1 MGSDEYFAPD
11 LVLPSQWLRPGR
23 LCPCGCQRLMLE
35 VLADAF
41 LTLVR
46 PPPGHHKGHGRALG
60 DVAAWFQQ
68 PFRSAP
74 VNLSDCCDAL
84 NLDIGWVQAVAL
96 RLARRAASDAPIGAA
111 VDRNTPPAGVAGKK
125 PHALIS
131 PKLGPRD
138 CGCRS
143 HRALDPASS
152 PTSEIDPGASGF
164 AFPVTCPCSSFD
176 IGGT

>member
-1 MGSDEYFAPD
+1 
-11 LVLPSQWLRPGR
+11 
-23 LCPCGCQRLMLE
+23 MLE

-96 RLARRAASDAPIGAA
+96 RLARRVPLTRRSAPRWIA
-111 VDRNTPPAGVAGKK
+111 NTPPAGDSGKEA
-125 PHALIS
+125 P
-131 PKLGPRD
+131 
-138 CGCRS
+138 CS
-143 HRALDPASS
+143 HFPE
-152 PTSEIDPGASGF
+152 TGAS
-164 AFPVTCPCSSFD
+164 
-176 IGGT
+176 